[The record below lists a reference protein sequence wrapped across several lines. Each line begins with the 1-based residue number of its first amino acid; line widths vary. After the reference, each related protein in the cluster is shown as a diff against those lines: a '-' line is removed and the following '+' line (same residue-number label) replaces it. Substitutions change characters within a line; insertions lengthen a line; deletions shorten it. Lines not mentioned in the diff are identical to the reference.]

1 MGLANWKSELL
12 KIAKS
17 SLEIETDVQS
27 TVMVTSLK
35 EFEAYIRN
43 NYMSSLQVMTDL
55 FTYIFNETKRPANV
69 EQSSSRI
76 TDVMNIIRLC
86 RGKGIYSKISEE
98 HIEKILVYCLLQRD
112 YLEFEIEW
120 SKLKTD
126 FGTTEASILGE
137 DDDSEEDVDF
147 EKTISEEVMKGSL
160 EKKEHSW

>member
-43 NYMSSLQVMTDL
+43 NYMTTLQVMTDL
-55 FTYIFNETKRPANV
+55 FTDVFNETKRPMNV

-76 TDVMNIIRLC
+76 TDVMLSLI
-86 RGKGIYSKISEE
+86 
-98 HIEKILVYCLLQRD
+98 HI
-112 YLEFEIEW
+112 
-120 SKLKTD
+120 
-126 FGTTEASILGE
+126 
-137 DDDSEEDVDF
+137 
-147 EKTISEEVMKGSL
+147 
-160 EKKEHSW
+160 